1 MIRWLMRVTLVA
13 VLAITAFLGW
23 LAVTASGA
31 RVLLQELLPAFVSGV
46 AIESV
51 DGTLW
56 RGLNLRGLAYH
67 DPNTRVAVDH
77 IRWTWDLSRL
87 QDRQLDV
94 TGIELGHLAVE
105 LLGAGAGSQGGGGVV
120 LPLSLHLPDV
130 RVDSIEI
137 LQQGKKTLLSDIRAN
152 VDIDR
157 RLQIHTLQLAL
168 AEPPLRL
175 RADGEVALDD
185 EAMPLKLRLDWK
197 GELPQIGPASGS
209 GRVEG
214 TKAGLKLEHHLTEPY
229 LLNTS
234 GEVSGL
240 DTARPGLQLEG
251 GWKNLRWPLKGEP
264 MVRSETGR
272 YQLAGPLDALGLD
285 LQGDLSPQQYPKG
298 PLALKATVYPDRVQL
313 VEATLHTTSG
323 NLSASGAIDY
333 DPVLRWQL
341 KLKGTGIDAA
351 LLGEPWSGRLDL
363 DADTVGRMSAEGAS
377 GSVKLHGLDGQLR
390 GYPVAAQ
397 GEFLFAPNKVEVRDT
412 RLSSGKARI
421 TLDGPIYP
429 RFDFA
434 VEAAVPDLG
443 QLWPGL
449 AGTLNGRGRVG
460 GDLSNPQVNGNFK
473 GEQLAFADLRADQL
487 DMALAW
493 PTAGREQGQSS
504 VKVQGLSISDRHWET
519 AELSLEGAT
528 KQHRLHAV
536 LRGGIP
542 DIELAVQ
549 GGWDG
554 STWRGEVRQV
564 RLQRLGKGVW
574 TNQAPASLV
583 LGAAEARLAPFC
595 LAQGT
600 QSVCLE
606 GGRKQAGSMD
616 ASVRIRSVDLANLAG
631 LIPSEYTLR
640 GRVDGEATLSGTPDQ
655 PSVKASLA
663 PEDGSIRLQGLDQ
676 EGPLEVHYSNAHI
689 SLDYRDRKLAAE
701 AELMLQE
708 QARATLRLST
718 LPGKG
723 QASDRL
729 QGRVEVDLPDLQ
741 ALTPLVPQAR
751 IHGGSAHLQATLG
764 GTLEQPRVSGDMTL
778 ADTELEYPDLG
789 LDLKAV
795 ELRLHSEGDT
805 RIQIAGSATSG
816 QGKLQLD
823 GQVEM
828 SPRANWPIDL
838 HLRGDRVLAVRLPDT
853 RVLVTPDLRI
863 KGDSRELN
871 LEGRV
876 VIPEAAIV
884 VRELPQGTVRPSEDE
899 VVLGARQPE
908 ALAPG
913 TRVHGKVELELGD
926 KVSFSGF
933 GLKTRLEGLLGLRF
947 EPGQNLANGN
957 IDLREGRYRAWGQ
970 DLSIEQG
977 RLLFAGPVDNP
988 GVDLRALRVSK
999 DGQVK
1004 AYLEV
1009 GGTLRKPVSKVRTEP
1024 PTSSSDSLSYLLN
1037 GTALGE
1043 SGGGMSQA
1051 QLLQAA
1057 GALGLEKTMP
1067 ALQAIKQESG
1077 LDELGVDSEGGLEGS
1092 ALVAG
1097 KYLSPDLYARYIQG
1111 LFDSSAILSLR
1122 YRLSNKLSVE
1132 TRSGTTQSVEL
1143 IYSFEH
1149 D

>member
-1 MIRWLMRVTLVA
+1 MIRWPLRVAPVV

-23 LAVTASGA
+23 LLATASGA

-46 AIESV
+46 TIESM

-56 RGLNLRGLAYH
+56 RGLSLRGLAYH
-67 DPNTRVAVDH
+67 DANTRVAVDH
-77 IRWTWDLSRL
+77 MRWTWDLSRL

-94 TGIELGHLAVE
+94 TGIALGHLAIE
-105 LLGAGAGSQGGGGVV
+105 LPGSGAGSQGGGGVV

-168 AEPPLRL
+168 AEPPLQL
-175 RADGEVALDD
+175 RAAGEVVLDD
-185 EAMPLKLRLDWK
+185 AAMPLQLRLDWQ
-197 GELPQIGPASGS
+197 GELPQIGPAGGS
-209 GRVEG
+209 ARVEG
-214 TKAGLKLEHHLTEPY
+214 TTAGLKLEHHLTEPY

-240 DTARPGLQLEG
+240 DTARPGLQLKG
-251 GWKNLRWPLKGEP
+251 DWRDLHWPLQGEP
-264 MVRSETGR
+264 VVRSESGQYR
-272 YQLAGPLDALGLD
+272 LAGPLDALALD
-285 LQGDLSPQQYPKG
+285 LQGDLSPQAYPKG
-298 PLALKATVYPDRVQL
+298 PLALKATLYPDRVQL
-313 VEATLHTTSG
+313 VEATLHTASG
-323 NLSASGAIDY
+323 NLRVSGAIDY
-333 DPVLRWQL
+333 KPALRWQL
-341 KLKGTGIDAA
+341 KLQGEGIDAA

-377 GSVKLHGLDGQLR
+377 GSFKLHGLGGQLR

-397 GEFLFAPNKVEVRDT
+397 GEFLFAPDKVAVRDT

-421 TLDGPIYP
+421 TLDGPVYP

-434 VEAAVPDLG
+434 LEAAVPDLG

-449 AGTLNGRGRVG
+449 AGKLNGRGRVG
-460 GDLSNPQVNGNFK
+460 GDLSNPQLNGNFK
-473 GEQLAFADLRADQL
+473 GEQLVFADLRADQL

-493 PTAGREQGQSS
+493 PTAGHQQRPST
-504 VKVQGLSISDRHWET
+504 VKVHGLSIADRHWDT

-528 KQHRLHAV
+528 KEHRLHAV
-536 LRGGIP
+536 LRGGVP
-542 DIELAVQ
+542 DVELALQ

-554 STWRGEVRQV
+554 KTWRGEMRQV

-574 TNQAPASLV
+574 TNQAPASLM
-583 LGAAEARLAPFC
+583 LAADGARVAPLC
-595 LAQGT
+595 LVDGE
-600 QSVCLE
+600 QSVCLQGE
-606 GGRKQAGSMD
+606 RKAAKALN
-616 ASVRIRSVDLANLAG
+616 ASLHIRSFDLTNLAE
-631 LIPSEYTLR
+631 LVPPEYVLH
-640 GRVDGEATLSGTPDQ
+640 GRVDGEATLGGTLDRPL
-655 PSVKASLA
+655 VKASLV
-663 PEDGSIRLQGLDQ
+663 PRDGSIQLRGLD
-676 EGPLEVHYSNAHI
+676 EEAPLEVRYSNAHLG
-689 SLDYRDRKLAAE
+689 LDYRDRKLAAE
-701 AELMLQE
+701 AELMLQD
-708 QARATLRLST
+708 QAQATLRLVT

-723 QASDRL
+723 QAPDRL
-729 QGRVEVDLPDLQ
+729 QGRIQVDLPDLQ
-741 ALTPLVPQAR
+741 VLAPLVPQAR
-751 IHGGSAHLQATLG
+751 IHGGSAHLQATLA

-778 ADTELEYPDLG
+778 TDAELEYPDLG

-816 QGKLQLD
+816 EGKLQLD

-828 SPRANWPIDL
+828 APQADWPIDL
-838 HLRGDRVLAVRLPDT
+838 HVRGDRVLAVRLPDT
-853 RVLVTPDLRI
+853 RVIVSPDLRI
-863 KGDSRELN
+863 KGNSRELN
-871 LEGRV
+871 VEGRV
-876 VIPEAAIV
+876 AIPEAAIV

-899 VVLGARQPE
+899 VVVGARQPE
-908 ALAPG
+908 APVSG

-926 KVSFSGF
+926 KVAFSGF

-947 EPGQNLANGN
+947 QPGQNLANGN
-957 IDLREGRYRAWGQ
+957 IELREGRYRAWGQ

-988 GVDLRALRVSK
+988 GVDLRAVRVSR
-999 DGQVK
+999 DGEVK

-1024 PTSSSDSLSYLLN
+1024 PTSSSDALSYLLN

-1043 SGGGMSQA
+1043 SGDGLGQA

-1057 GALGLEKTMP
+1057 GALGLEKTLP

-1111 LFDSSAILSLR
+1111 LFDSSAVLSLR
-1122 YRLSNKLSVE
+1122 YKLSRHLSVE
-1132 TRSGTTQSVEL
+1132 TRSGSTQSLEFT
-1143 IYSFEH
+1143 YSKEH